1 MELTI
6 RGVIDDRIPGLGWP
20 RMWSGTLKDVW
31 EEMMAQEAQ
40 SLRELIEAAAD
51 ALGVTG
57 TVDVQRG
64 RASASLLVLSE
75 DVDLLVIA
83 SRRWDRWRG
92 TARGHRRSAQKRPAR
107 ERVSPMGTT
116 DWPEYCSGAPAKRW
130 SRRALLAAG
139 GASSTIGGVGSR

>member
-1 MELTI
+1 VELTI

-92 TARGHRRSAQKRPAR
+92 TARGHRRSAGSWR
-107 ERVSPMGTT
+107 
-116 DWPEYCSGAPAKRW
+116 
-130 SRRALLAAG
+130 AAG
-139 GASSTIGGVGSR
+139 CCGASSTIGGVGSR